1 MLLSLWASPQLPPDS
16 GSSGFV
22 YRPGRRQTSAR
33 RPTDESCCPCMR
45 TSNFL
50 TPDPAAPQPQCWEV
64 SSFLDQQYA
73 EISSFL
79 DQQYGE
85 ISSFLDQQYAE
96 ISSFLDQQYGE
107 ISSLCC
113 GLYVERQDVC
123 RVAGVEEGG
132 VQLCYFLASCLTSTC
147 LRFFICKIGSFHG
160 DEVSSYPAHSR
171 CYACSL
177 ITATV

>member
-33 RPTDESCCPCMR
+33 RPTDESCCPCVR

-64 SSFLDQQYA
+64 
-73 EISSFL
+73 
-79 DQQYGE
+79 
-85 ISSFLDQQYAE
+85 SSFLDQQYAE

-171 CYACSL
+171 CYVCSL

>member
-64 SSFLDQQYA
+64 
-73 EISSFL
+73 
-79 DQQYGE
+79 
-85 ISSFLDQQYAE
+85 SSFLDQQYAE

>member
-33 RPTDESCCPCMR
+33 RPTDESCCPCVR

-64 SSFLDQQYA
+64 
-73 EISSFL
+73 
-79 DQQYGE
+79 
-85 ISSFLDQQYAE
+85 SSFLDQQYAE

>member
-33 RPTDESCCPCMR
+33 RPTDESCCPCVR

-85 ISSFLDQQYAE
+85 ISSW
-96 ISSFLDQQYGE
+96 
-107 ISSLCC
+107 CC

-123 RVAGVEEGG
+123 RVAGVGEGG

>member
-33 RPTDESCCPCMR
+33 RPTDESCCPCVR

-85 ISSFLDQQYAE
+85 ISS
-96 ISSFLDQQYGE
+96 
-107 ISSLCC
+107 LCC

-123 RVAGVEEGG
+123 RVAGVGEGG

>member
-16 GSSGFV
+16 SGSSGCV

-33 RPTDESCCPCMR
+33 RPTDESCCPCVR
-45 TSNFL
+45 TINFL
-50 TPDPAAPQPQCWEV
+50 TPDRAAPQ
-64 SSFLDQQYA
+64 LQYW
-73 EISSFL
+73 
-79 DQQYGE
+79 
-85 ISSFLDQQYAE
+85 E

-123 RVAGVEEGG
+123 RVAGVGEGG

-171 CYACSL
+171 CYPCSL
-177 ITATV
+177 ITATVSQYFLDPDST